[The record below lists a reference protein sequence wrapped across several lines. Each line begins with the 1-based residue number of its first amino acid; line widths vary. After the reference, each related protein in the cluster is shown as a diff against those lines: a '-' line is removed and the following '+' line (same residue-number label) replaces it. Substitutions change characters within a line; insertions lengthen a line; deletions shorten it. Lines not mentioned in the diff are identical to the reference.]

1 MRYIAAEDIAKAK
14 EKDLLTY
21 LRNYEP
27 QELVHVSGNVYCTK
41 THDSLRISNGKWCWF
56 SQGVGGKSALD
67 YLIKVNGYSFLEAME
82 RIVGQAAA
90 KPPVVASSEI
100 KEKPKTLLLPEK
112 YRYAEYA
119 ASYLEKRGIS
129 WELISYCISTGRL
142 YESNPYHN
150 VVFVGFDKQG
160 KARFACQRG
169 TYDSRFHG
177 DVNGSDKHYSFS
189 IPGNSQTVHV
199 FESAIDT
206 LSYATLE
213 LFEGKNWH
221 EDHLLSLAG
230 VFVTKRENVVPVA
243 LSRYLADHPEIQ
255 VLRLHLDNDAIGRG
269 AAAGIVGGLRD
280 QYEIWDEPP
289 RWGKDVNDQLKIRV
303 GLKRKE
309 ENRR

>member
-1 MRYIAAEDIAKAK
+1 MPFYEPDVVAEAKK
-14 EKDLLTY
+14 LDLLTY
-21 LRNYEP
+21 LQNYEP

-56 SQGVGGKSALD
+56 SQGIGGKSALD

-90 KPPVVASSEI
+90 KPPVVASSEV

-129 WELISYCISTGRL
+129 WELISFCISTGRL

-169 TYDSRFHG
+169 IYDSRFHG
-177 DVNGSDKHYSFS
+177 DVNGSDKHFDTAEQLSAFQS
-189 IPGNSQTVHV
+189 GVESQIQEAV
-199 FESAIDT
+199 SSRKA
-206 LSYATLE
+206 LYRKLR
-213 LFEGKNWH
+213 
-221 EDHLLSLAG
+221 
-230 VFVTKRENVVPVA
+230 TKPVMQDEEKQAEIKAEISA
-243 LSRYLADHPEIQ
+243 LS
-255 VLRLHLDNDAIGRG
+255 G
-269 AAAGIVGGLRD
+269 
-280 QYEIWDEPP
+280 
-289 RWGKDVNDQLKIRV
+289 QLKELRREVRLCEDIAVRSQKMRDKMKAAREEEKSQ
-303 GLKRKE
+303 GKE
-309 ENRR
+309 QHDLPEQQKSRN

>member
-1 MRYIAAEDIAKAK
+1 MPFYEPDVVAEAKK
-14 EKDLLTY
+14 LDLLTY
-21 LRNYEP
+21 LQNYEP

-56 SQGVGGKSALD
+56 SQGIGGKSALD

-90 KPPVVASSEI
+90 KPPVVASSEV

-129 WELISYCISTGRL
+129 WELISFCISTGRL

-169 TYDSRFHG
+169 IYDSRFHG
-177 DVNGSDKHYSFS
+177 DVNGSDKHFDTAEQLSAFQS
-189 IPGNSQTVHV
+189 GVESQIQEAV
-199 FESAIDT
+199 SSRKA
-206 LSYATLE
+206 LYRKLR
-213 LFEGKNWH
+213 
-221 EDHLLSLAG
+221 
-230 VFVTKRENVVPVA
+230 TKPVMQDEEKQAEIKAEISA
-243 LSRYLADHPEIQ
+243 LS
-255 VLRLHLDNDAIGRG
+255 G
-269 AAAGIVGGLRD
+269 
-280 QYEIWDEPP
+280 
-289 RWGKDVNDQLKIRV
+289 QLKELWREVRLCEDIAVRSQKMRDKMKAAREEEKSQ
-303 GLKRKE
+303 GKE
-309 ENRR
+309 QHDLPEQQKSRN

>member
-1 MRYIAAEDIAKAK
+1 MPFYEPDVVAEAKK
-14 EKDLLTY
+14 LDLLTY
-21 LRNYEP
+21 LQNYEP

-56 SQGVGGKSALD
+56 SQGIGGKSALD

-90 KPPVVASSEI
+90 KPPVVASSEV

-129 WELISYCISTGRL
+129 WELISFCISTGRL

-169 TYDSRFHG
+169 IYDSRFHG
-177 DVNGSDKHYSFS
+177 VDTAEQLSAFQSGVE
-189 IPGNSQTVHV
+189 SQIQEAV
-199 FESAIDT
+199 SSRKA
-206 LSYATLE
+206 LYRKLR
-213 LFEGKNWH
+213 
-221 EDHLLSLAG
+221 
-230 VFVTKRENVVPVA
+230 TKPVMQDEEKQAEIKAEISA
-243 LSRYLADHPEIQ
+243 LS
-255 VLRLHLDNDAIGRG
+255 G
-269 AAAGIVGGLRD
+269 
-280 QYEIWDEPP
+280 
-289 RWGKDVNDQLKIRV
+289 QLKELRREVRLCEDIAVRSQKMRDKMKAAREEEKSQ
-303 GLKRKE
+303 GKE
-309 ENRR
+309 QHDLPEQQKSRN